1 MVVTVTHF
9 KFEEDFVASL
19 RCIPMYVRFKLD
31 TVGLKLKLSHWARLG
46 LEDRR
51 MLADTPCETAEE
63 IDAYR
68 LLLSRLVLERI
79 GEPLSELPASHD
91 SDWEQESTPE
101 RILARA
107 GEIGVSITQ
116 EQWAGLL
123 PLQRFA
129 LVKLVR
135 PGHEARNFEPALQ
148 EFGLL

>member
-1 MVVTVTHF
+1 MEVTVAHF

-31 TVGLKLKLSHWARLG
+31 AIGLKLKLSHWARLG
-46 LEDRR
+46 LEGRR
-51 MLADTPCETAEE
+51 MLAETPCETAEE

-68 LLLSRLVLERI
+68 LLLSRLALERT
-79 GEPLSELPASHD
+79 GETLSKLPAGHD
-91 SDWEQESTPE
+91 SDWEQENTPE
-101 RILARA
+101 RVLARA

-116 EQWAGLL
+116 GQWAGLL

-135 PGHEARNFEPALQ
+135 PGHEGHNFEPALR
-148 EFGLL
+148 ESGLL